1 MSAPTI
7 VIDGAYGEGGGQV
20 LRSSLALSLVTGK
33 SFQVINLRAKRK
45 NPGLAPQHLTTVRAA
60 ARLAKAHVEGD
71 SLGSQKLAF
80 YPGPFQP
87 GQYTFDVSEVAASA
101 GAITLILQSIL
112 IPLSLASSPSRIT
125 LKGGTHVPMSPP
137 LDYLEQVFFPLF
149 SQMGPTFQGHPL
161 RFGFYPRGGGE
172 YFLTIIPTQSL
183 SPIRW
188 LERGTLLRLWGIVA
202 LSQLPEHIPQRIL
215 KRAEEKLK
223 PLKVE
228 FTGQVVEKPSRGP
241 GVCFTLM
248 AEYQQ
253 TRAGFSSLGERG
265 KPAEQLAEEAC
276 EKFFQFHQGEGALDP
291 FMGDQMVVP
300 VALAQGPS
308 TYSVSQ
314 VTSHL
319 ETNLW
324 VTQQFLPEAELRL
337 EGTPG
342 RPGMVISKGI
352 SSLSLKTITKG
363 ETQKR

>member
-33 SFQVINLRAKRK
+33 PFQVINLRAKRK

-60 ARLAKAHVEGD
+60 ARIAEAHVEGD
-71 SLGSQKLAF
+71 SLGSQRLTF
-80 YPGPFQP
+80 YPGSLRP

-101 GAITLILQSIL
+101 GAVTLILQSLL
-112 IPLSLASSPSRIT
+112 IPLSLAPSPSRIT

-137 LDYLEQVFFPLF
+137 LDYLDQVFFPLL

-172 YFLTIIPTQSL
+172 YSLTITPTPRL

-188 LERGTLLRLWGIVA
+188 LERGALLRLLGVVA

-215 KRAEEKLK
+215 KRAEEKLQ
-223 PLKVE
+223 PLTVE

-241 GVCFTLM
+241 GVCFTLV
-248 AEYQQ
+248 AEYEQ

-265 KPAEQLAEEAC
+265 KPAEHLAEEAC
-276 EKFFQFHQGEGALDP
+276 QAFFQFHQGEGSLDP

-308 TYSVSQ
+308 TYSVAQ

-337 EGTPG
+337 EGTHGQPG
-342 RPGMVISKGI
+342 VISSKGI
-352 SSLSLKTITKG
+352 SSLPLKTN
-363 ETQKR
+363 TQEEPQRR